1 MNHRTGYSAQGWLT
15 LTFGGK
21 LPKAPLRLRRKMAT
35 IVTCLVAMV
44 VAAGCAS
51 TKITNR
57 EELVTGKLPRPA
69 HIWVYDFV
77 ATPADLP
84 PDSALAGQYAEH
96 STPQTPEQIATGR
109 KVGAEIAEKLVEEIR
124 AMGMPAERAA
134 TGTTPQIND
143 IVIRGYLLSIV
154 QGSAEKR
161 VLVGFGSGSSDLKVA
176 AEGFQMTA
184 HGLRKLGGGTENA
197 GGSKTPGM
205 ALGAVTLL
213 ATHNPLGLIVGGGMK
228 VYGEKSGKSTIEGR
242 ADQAAK
248 EIADVLKQ
256 RFQEQGW
263 IQ

>member
-1 MNHRTGYSAQGWLT
+1 MNHRANNSAQGHLT
-15 LTFGGK
+15 LTFAGT
-21 LPKAPLRLRRKMAT
+21 LPEAPSGLRRKIAT
-35 IVTCLVAMV
+35 IVTCLFAVV

-51 TKITNR
+51 TEITSR

-96 STPQTPEQIATGR
+96 STPQTAEEIATGR
-109 KVGAEIAEKLVEEIR
+109 KVGAEIATKLVEEIH
-124 AMGMPAERAA
+124 AMGMPAERGV

-143 IVIRGYLLSIV
+143 IVIRGYLLSINE
-154 QGSAEKR
+154 GSADKR
-161 VLVGFGSGSSDLKVA
+161 VLIGFGSGSSDLKVA

-184 HGLRKLGGGTENA
+184 HGLRKLGGGTEDA

-213 ATHNPLGLIVGGGMK
+213 ATHNPLGLIVSGGMK
-228 VYGEKSGKSTIEGR
+228 IYGEKSGKSTIEGR

-248 EIADVLKQ
+248 EIAEVLKQ
-256 RFQEQGW
+256 RFEQQGW
-263 IQ
+263 ID

>member
-1 MNHRTGYSAQGWLT
+1 MNHRTGPSAQGHPSLT
-15 LTFGGK
+15 LPGK
-21 LPKAPLRLRRKMAT
+21 SPGAPSALQRKVVT
-35 IVTCLVAMV
+35 IVMCLFAVAI
-44 VAAGCAS
+44 AAGCAS
-51 TKITNR
+51 TKITSR
-57 EELVTGKLPRPA
+57 HELVTGKLPRPA
-69 HIWVYDFV
+69 NIWVYDFV

-96 STPQTPEQIATGR
+96 STPQTAEQIATGR
-109 KVGAEIAEKLVEEIR
+109 KVGAEIAAKLVEDLR
-124 AMGMPAERAA
+124 GMGMPAERAG

-154 QGSAEKR
+154 EGSAEKR
-161 VLVGFGSGSSDLKVA
+161 VAIGFGSGASDLRVA

-184 HGLRKLGGGTENA
+184 DGLRKLGGGTEEA

-205 ALGAVTLL
+205 ALGAATLL
-213 ATHNPLGLIVGGGMK
+213 ATHNPVGLIVSGGMK
-228 VYGEKSGKSTIEGR
+228 IYGEESGKSTIEGR
-242 ADQAAK
+242 ADQGAN